1 MAQFTSYN
9 PEIEVAGL
17 YVFSFINAM
26 KRGVEL
32 RQSILAKHGIVA
44 KEEPNTYYSFQAF
57 LNAMKEISDITGEMN
72 LFIMGTS
79 AVKNSPIQANAS
91 LREVLAQTNKR
102 LHALHRLNNQSMYNQ
117 ATDTV
122 VAGLGDIEL
131 LEFDELNKTAVVVST
146 TPYPTKTEEGVLT
159 ARLQLYRPENS
170 QIFDVKEDITKP
182 RKSQGADSTTFL
194 LRW

>member
-1 MAQFTSYN
+1 MAEFISYN
-9 PEIEVAGL
+9 PDIEVAGL
-17 YVFSFINAM
+17 YVFSIINAM
-26 KRGVEL
+26 KRGIEL

-57 LNAMKEISDITGEMN
+57 LNAMKEIADTTGEMN
-72 LFIMGTS
+72 LFIMGIS
-79 AVKNSPIQANAS
+79 AVKNSPIQANIS

-102 LHALHRLNNQSMYNQ
+102 LHSLHRLNGQSMYNE
-117 ATDTV
+117 ATDTIV
-122 VAGLGDIEL
+122 EGLGDMEL

-146 TPYPTKTEEGVLT
+146 TPYPTKTEEGVFT
-159 ARLQLYRPENS
+159 ARLQLYRPKDS
-170 QIFDVKEDITKP
+170 DIYDVKEDITKP